1 MFAISD
7 WLILSSACAHWA
19 GGGSWT
25 PSAGGAQQNL
35 HRRFDKYCLLGSHMT
50 LTLSTSVPDTS
61 FVLLSLV
68 LPSFASPLNA
78 NFFFSSASPS
88 PLDLPVLALLR
99 GRLVDWAATHSGQS
113 LVRQEILA
121 VRVYWALIRPVDH
134 TDFFFL

>member
-1 MFAISD
+1 
-7 WLILSSACAHWA
+7 
-19 GGGSWT
+19 
-25 PSAGGAQQNL
+25 
-35 HRRFDKYCLLGSHMT
+35 MT
-50 LTLSTSVPDTS
+50 LTLSTSVSDTS

-78 NFFFSSASPS
+78 NFFSSASPS

-134 TDFFFL
+134 PDFFFFELGVGW